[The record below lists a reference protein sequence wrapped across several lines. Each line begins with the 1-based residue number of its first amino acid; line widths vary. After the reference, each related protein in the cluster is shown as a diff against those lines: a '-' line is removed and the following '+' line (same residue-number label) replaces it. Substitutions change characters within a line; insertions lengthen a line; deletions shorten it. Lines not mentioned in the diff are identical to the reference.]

1 MIFDK
6 DGVIVDSEP
15 LQYLAFKEVLAEYGY
30 DYTIEDNLKLSI
42 GRNGSQ
48 SYQAIAQKFG
58 IGDIETLKKKR
69 RARYYELAE
78 TKLKMREGALKL
90 IHHLYQAGLSLA
102 VASGSSEKLLYHDL
116 AKFKIHHYFKAIVSG
131 EYYQSKPH
139 PEIFLVTAQ
148 KLGVNPASCVVIED
162 SESGVEAA
170 RAAGMA
176 CIAVPHELTAQQDF
190 SKANHIANSLEKINY
205 QLIKSLN
212 NV

>member
-15 LQYLAFKEVLAEYGY
+15 LQYLAFKEVLAEYGH
-30 DYTIEDNLKLSI
+30 DYTTEDNQRLSI
-42 GRNGSQ
+42 GKNGSQ

-69 RARYYELAE
+69 RARYFELAKA
-78 TKLKMREGALKL
+78 KLKMRKGALKL
-90 IHHLYQAGLSLA
+90 IRHLYQAGLPMA

-116 AKFKIHHYFKAIVSG
+116 AKFKVHRYFKAVVSG

-148 KLGVNPASCVVIED
+148 KLDVSPANCVAIED
-162 SESGVEAA
+162 SQSGVEAA
-170 RAAGMA
+170 HAAGMV
-176 CIAVPHELTAQQDF
+176 CIAVPHELTVQQDF
-190 SKANHIANSLEKINY
+190 SQANYITNSLEKINY
-205 QLIKSLN
+205 QLIESLN
-212 NV
+212 